1 VISLRFFPKSEAR
14 LQRRDEPSFEGV
26 SGRTTMAIHSGA
38 AWSKQDL
45 FFLKDSLQQGW
56 SFVEVASFLRKDE
69 RDVRKKAKDLERTGR
84 QGRKPHR
91 PTSA

>member
-45 FFLKDSLQQGW
+45 FFLKD
-56 SFVEVASFLRKDE
+56 ALRK
-69 RDVRKKAKDLERTGR
+69 G
-84 QGRKPHR
+84 GH
-91 PTSA
+91 S